1 LGSSFGKAAFSN
13 DDGASLNAY
22 GLLFNSLVFALLTS
36 ASIVAIAAPGIAP
49 KVSEKAAIDDRIR
62 SRDFA
67 RPYKVDLNGADA
79 ATLQKE
85 LSGVGEAK
93 AKAIVAYRDT
103 NGPFASV
110 DELLEVKG
118 IGKAILD
125 RNREKLEVN

>member
-1 LGSSFGKAAFSN
+1 MRTGYFY
-13 DDGASLNAY
+13 SLI
-22 GLLFNSLVFALLTS
+22 FAVLTS
-36 ASIVAIAAPGIAP
+36 ASIAAIAAPVEPVQTTKAP
-49 KVSEKAAIDDRIR
+49 LVMDAAA
-62 SRDFA
+62 SSQSA
-67 RPYKVDLNGADA
+67 KVDLNEADA

-85 LSGVGEAK
+85 LAGVGEAK
-93 AKAIVAYRDT
+93 AQAIVAYRET

>member
-1 LGSSFGKAAFSN
+1 MRTGYF
-13 DDGASLNAY
+13 Y
-22 GLLFNSLVFALLTS
+22 SLVFALLTS
-36 ASIVAIAAPGIAP
+36 ASIAAIAAPAVKLETNNISLVGEITPTAQ
-49 KVSEKAAIDDRIR
+49 SG
-62 SRDFA
+62 
-67 RPYKVDLNGADA
+67 KVDLNGADA

-93 AKAIVAYRDT
+93 AKAIVAYRET

-125 RNREKLEVN
+125 RNRDKLEVN

>member
-1 LGSSFGKAAFSN
+1 MRNGFFY
-13 DDGASLNAY
+13 SL
-22 GLLFNSLVFALLTS
+22 FFALLTS
-36 ASIVAIAAPGIAP
+36 ASIAVVAAPAVVP
-49 KVSEKAAIDDRIR
+49 DTNSATMVSDVVAA
-62 SRDFA
+62 S
-67 RPYKVDLNGADA
+67 PSEKVDLNGADA
-79 ATLQKE
+79 ITLQKQ

-93 AKAIVAYRDT
+93 AKAIVAYRDA

>member
-1 LGSSFGKAAFSN
+1 MRTGYFY
-13 DDGASLNAY
+13 SLI
-22 GLLFNSLVFALLTS
+22 FALLTS
-36 ASIVAIAAPGIAP
+36 ASILAVAAPAERPEMP
-49 KVSEKAAIDDRIR
+49 KTPIVMDAAASSQSAKI
-62 SRDFA
+62 
-67 RPYKVDLNGADA
+67 DLNEADS

-85 LSGVGEAK
+85 LAGVGEAK
-93 AKAIVAYRDT
+93 AKAIVTYRET

>member
-1 LGSSFGKAAFSN
+1 MRTGYSY
-13 DDGASLNAY
+13 SLM
-22 GLLFNSLVFALLTS
+22 FALLTS
-36 ASIVAIAAPGIAP
+36 ASIAAIAAPVSPPVPPEAP
-49 KVSEKAAIDDRIR
+49 IVIDTGVSSKSAKIN
-62 SRDFA
+62 
-67 RPYKVDLNGADA
+67 LNEADS

-93 AKAIVAYRDT
+93 AKAIVAYRET

-125 RNREKLEVN
+125 RNRDKLEVN